1 MTNNSVTLPAV
12 VASAISS
19 SSVKSL
25 KYFSTRA
32 ALSVPAPASIKA
44 APSENKPFGIAIKPE
59 PTPAK
64 TD

>member
-1 MTNNSVTLPAV
+1 